1 MDCMSSNDEN
11 TILFGCHIIIKER
24 YAASCQVIIG
34 GNDPQPVLYLSENK
48 IWMCV
53 LTDHDYW
60 FRSGLICLAIL
71 RVTWYVICQAMIR
84 WYDISG
90 QYSSTVVW
98 YVMFDGISDHYKSS

>member
-11 TILFGCHIIIKER
+11 TILFGCQTIIKER
-24 YAASCQVIIG
+24 YAASCQVIIR

-60 FRSGLICLAIL
+60 FRSSLICLAIL
-71 RVTWYVICQAMIR
+71 ICNMSGHDKMILIYQANI
-84 WYDISG
+84 
-90 QYSSTVVW
+90 VVQ
-98 YVMFDGISDHYKSS
+98 